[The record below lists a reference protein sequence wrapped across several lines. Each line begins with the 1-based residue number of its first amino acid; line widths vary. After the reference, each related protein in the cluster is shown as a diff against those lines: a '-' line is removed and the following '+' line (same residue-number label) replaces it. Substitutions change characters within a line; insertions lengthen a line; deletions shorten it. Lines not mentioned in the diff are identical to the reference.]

1 MMNKGLYIHL
11 PFCKHICSYCDFAK
25 RVSKASIQEKYISAL
40 IEELLM
46 YQEEGFDYH
55 QITTLYIGGGTP
67 TALNLN
73 LLRKLL
79 ETLSSLLDLKNLQ
92 EFTIEANPEDLS
104 EELSVLLNSYAVT
117 RVSIGI
123 QSFNKRIL
131 KLLNRSFDEAH
142 FIKEYQFLHQL
153 IPNINFDLM
162 YAIPSQTLQELK
174 ETLAKAIQLKP
185 DHLSI
190 YSLILEEKTL
200 FHHMVTTGQLELISE
215 DLEMAMVQ
223 LIDEMVIPQY
233 PKYEVSNYAN
243 AKHQSLHN
251 LGYWN
256 NLEYLGVGLS
266 AASYLNGVR
275 FQNTKDL
282 KTYLESIA
290 NHKFPISERE
300 VLSKYQEK
308 QYHLILGFRKCEG
321 INLDNYMMRFHSLI
335 YQDFS
340 ELYEFLQLGYFEEI
354 DGFIRIKPQYFYVMN
369 YLLERII

>member
-67 TALNLN
+67 TALSLN

-104 EELSVLLNSYAVT
+104 EELSVLLNSFAVT

-162 YAIPSQTLQELK
+162 YAIPSQTVQELK
-174 ETLAKAIQLKP
+174 ETLAKAIELKP

>member
-67 TALNLN
+67 TALSLN

-92 EFTIEANPEDLS
+92 EFTIEANPDDLS
-104 EELSVLLNSYAVT
+104 EELSVLLNSFAVT

-162 YAIPSQTLQELK
+162 YAIPSQTVQELK
-174 ETLAKAIQLKP
+174 ETLAKAIELKP

>member
-162 YAIPSQTLQELK
+162 YAIPSQTVQELK
-174 ETLAKAIQLKP
+174 DTLAKAIELKP

-282 KTYLESIA
+282 K
-290 NHKFPISERE
+290 RE
-300 VLSKYQEK
+300 TNN
-308 QYHLILGFRKCEG
+308 G
-321 INLDNYMMRFHSLI
+321 IN
-335 YQDFS
+335 
-340 ELYEFLQLGYFEEI
+340 
-354 DGFIRIKPQYFYVMN
+354 
-369 YLLERII
+369 